1 MHEQI
6 GEHTS
11 WQWPIVG
18 NVHADTLVMTWV
30 VMILVLL
37 FCWSVGRSYR
47 SGKVTKRQTV
57 FEGLINFLSDLSLGT
72 LGRAG
77 EPFVPFFVALFMYI
91 FCLNQIGFVPLKLM
105 GFAYGGAPTAD
116 LNTTAAYALLIF
128 VMIQVVA
135 IRKKG
140 LGFYKHLAKPFAL
153 LLPLNIF
160 EESLRPVVMAAR
172 LFFNIFVGEILLFVI
187 SQIIVS
193 GAKIGW
199 FDLSIGAAFTPIL
212 IQFLNFFVGSIQAFV
227 FTLLAIVYLSMA
239 VGEEH

>member
-1 MHEQI
+1 M
-6 GEHTS
+6 GT
-11 WQWPIVG
+11 
-18 NVHADTLVMTWV
+18 VHADTLVMTWV
-30 VMILVLL
+30 VMLAVLL
-37 FCWSVGRSYR
+37 FCWGVGKSYT
-47 SGKVTKRQTV
+47 SAKITERQTV

-77 EPFVPFFVALFMYI
+77 EPFVPFFVALFIYI
-91 FCLNQIGFVPLKLM
+91 FCLDQVGFLPLKLM
-105 GFAYGGAPTAD
+105 GFTYGGAPTAD
-116 LNTTAAYALLIF
+116 LNTTVAYALLIF

-135 IRKKG
+135 VRKKG
-140 LGFYKHLAKPFAL
+140 LGFYKHLAKPL
-153 LLPLNIF
+153 VVLLPINIL

-172 LFFNIFVGEILLFVI
+172 LFFNILVGEILLYVI

-199 FDLSIGAAFTPIL
+199 FDLSLAAAFTPIL